1 MTEEILP
8 ARNVRLA
15 GGTASRDD
23 AIREAGAIL
32 VESGAVDP
40 GYVDSMLEREGSV
53 STYMGNFL
61 AIPHGTNEAK
71 DRIRRS
77 GLSVVRYDEPV
88 DWNGEE
94 ARFVVGIAGIENEHL
109 EILSKIA
116 IIFSDEDAVQGL
128 IAASTAEELHA
139 LLSEVND
146 S

>member
-15 GGTASRDD
+15 GGGASRDD

-109 EILSKIA
+109 EILSRIA
-116 IIFSDEDAVQGL
+116 IIFSDDDSVRGLLDAR
-128 IAASTAEELHA
+128 TPDELHA
-139 LLSEVND
+139 LLSEVNE